1 MLFSYDS
8 IIRDDIIV
16 CQPKENGFRFG
27 CDSAILAW
35 FTKSKK
41 NWKIADV
48 GSGSGVISALIS
60 KIYGSHVTAFELQ
73 EEMFTCL
80 NKTVELSNISHLV
93 KTVHADIRT
102 LKKEN
107 EFFDAVVCNPPY
119 RNINTGKTALT
130 DVENKARFTITM
142 NIEDLAVFSKKFL
155 KHGGKLFFSYDADLL
170 IDALYT
176 CKKHS
181 LEPKR
186 ILSMHKNI
194 SSKAKI
200 VFVECSLSGG
210 TELKIEPPLF
220 QQGNDLIT
228 KTYNDIFSGSW
239 I

>member
-1 MLFSYDS
+1 MIFSYDC
-8 IIRDDIIV
+8 IIQKDIII

-35 FTKSKK
+35 FTKAKK

-60 KIYGSHVTAFELQ
+60 KMYGSSITAFELQ
-73 EEMFTCL
+73 DEMFECL
-80 NKTVELSNISHLV
+80 NKTIELSNISHLV
-93 KTVHADIRT
+93 KAVKADIRQ

-107 EFFDAVVCNPPY
+107 YLFDAVVCNPPY
-119 RNINTGKTALT
+119 RNLNTGKTALT
-130 DVENKARFTITM
+130 DVENKARFTVTM
-142 NIEDLAVFSKKFL
+142 NIEDLVIFARKFL

-176 CKKHS
+176 CKKNS

-194 SSKAKI
+194 ESKAKL

-220 QQGNDLIT
+220 QQGQDNIT
-228 KTYNDIFSGSW
+228 KSYNNIFDGNW
-239 I
+239 F

>member
-8 IIRDDIIV
+8 IIKNDIII

-35 FTKSKK
+35 FTKAKN

-60 KIYGSHVTAFELQ
+60 KMYGSSITAFELQ
-73 EEMFTCL
+73 DEMFTCL
-80 NKTVELSNISHLV
+80 NKTIELSNISHLV
-93 KTVHADIRT
+93 KTVQADIRQ

-107 EFFDAVVCNPPY
+107 QLFDAVVCNPPY

-142 NIEDLAVFSKKFL
+142 NINDLAVFAKKFL
-155 KHGGKLFFSYDADLL
+155 KHNGKLFFSYDADML

-186 ILSMHKNI
+186 ILSLHKNI
-194 SSKAKI
+194 NSKAKL
-200 VFVECSLSGG
+200 VFVECTLSGG
-210 TELKIEPPLF
+210 AELKIEPPLF
-220 QQGNDLIT
+220 QQGEDFIT
-228 KTYNDIFSGSW
+228 KPYNDIFSGSW
-239 I
+239 Q